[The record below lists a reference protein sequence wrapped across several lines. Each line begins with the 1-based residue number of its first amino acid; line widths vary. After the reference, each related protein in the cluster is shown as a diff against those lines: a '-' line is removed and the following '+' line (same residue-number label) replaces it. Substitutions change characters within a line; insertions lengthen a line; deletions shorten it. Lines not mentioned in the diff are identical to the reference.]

1 PAPSLGPGAPPSA
14 PALCRRHG
22 QHAALARG
30 PDPCARLD
38 PAADRHRLRAPAGQE
53 LPVQPHQGGVHP
65 LFRRAESGG
74 RPCLQGFINLD
85 TDGDGRVDLFEI
97 FIVLA
102 IWSGTSWEEKLDC
115 GRWILFKLFDMM
127 QKGFLKVD
135 EVCLLSTR
143 LLQTLQK
150 FVKLDDD
157 FTAPDFVRYWTQRAV
172 PLGESRVSP
181 DAFRSW
187 VSNCEPFDRLKGFV
201 ESHAARAQPDTNAS
215 RMRVRIGVIE
225 KHGATLLE
233 RLEHL
238 QDKLPD
244 FGENCIDYVTALG
257 RRKRW
262 DFVIQQLR
270 ELIMKISNTS
280 ESLHS
285 TVGDLEQSLHE
296 DEVSGGAASLVEPGK
311 RFKQEQMLLSLDK
324 MREDSAT
331 DFREATDLVSRLV
344 DLTEP
349 GDTAGMGV
357 AELLGDSMNPIN
369 EEEQRRGGARG
380 RRSAQ
385 GGGAP
390 RRDAAGLRRDGR
402 RLRGRLHLRPHCGA
416 GRGRDAAPRAGHA
429 RGRAGAPAGRRGPAL
444 GESEPTLVAIAD
456 FEPPPSHEAQMLKLD
471 VGDVVRVLG
480 GQDGRGW
487 WYGRKQS
494 NSKEGWFPPSYVQVK
509 PAHFTSADA

>member
-1 PAPSLGPGAPPSA
+1 MGNTLRSHDDLIHVRGWTREQIGAAFELLRGKNCLHSVT
-14 PALCRRHG
+14 REEF
-22 QHAALARG
+22 ARY
-30 PDPCARLD
+30 
-38 PAADRHRLRAPAGQE
+38 
-53 LPVQPHQGGVHP
+53 
-65 LFRRAESGG
+65 FGG
-74 RPCLQGFINLD
+74 RNREAVMVFKDLD
-85 TDGDGRVDLFEI
+85 TDADGRVDVFEI

-102 IWSGTSWEEKLDC
+102 IWSGTSWEEKED
-115 GRWILFKLFDMM
+115 ILFKLFDMM

-135 EVCLLSTR
+135 EISLLSTR

-150 FVKLDDD
+150 FVKLEDC
-157 FTAPDFVRYWTQRAV
+157 FIGPEFVRHWTQRAM

-187 VSNCEPFDRLKGFV
+187 VNNCEPFDQLKGFI

-233 RLEHL
+233 RMEHL

-270 ELIMKISNTS
+270 ELIMKISNMS
-280 ESLHS
+280 EHLHS
-285 TVGDLEQSLHE
+285 TVGSLEQSLHE
-296 DEVSGGAASLVEPGK
+296 DEVSGGTASLVEPGK
-311 RFKQEQMLLSLDK
+311 RFRQEQMLLSLDS
-324 MREDSAT
+324 MRELSAT
-331 DFREATDLVSRLV
+331 DFREATDLLTRLI

-349 GDTAGMGV
+349 GETTGMGV
-357 AELLGDSMNPIN
+357 TELLADSMNAIT
-369 EEEQRRGGARG
+369 EEDSDEAEPADVVPPRVVEHRAAMQQVCSEMAADCEDGCVFGRTAEQAADATMAPGQAMLATSPAFPQSTRGTL
-380 RRSAQ
+380 S
-385 GGGAP
+385 
-390 RRDAAGLRRDGR
+390 D
-402 RLRGRLHLRPHCGA
+402 
-416 GRGRDAAPRAGHA
+416 
-429 RGRAGAPAGRRGPAL
+429 
-444 GESEPTLVAIAD
+444 SEPTLVAIAD

-471 VGDVVRVLG
+471 VGDVVKVL

-509 PAHFTSADA
+509 PAHFTSAGA